1 MTRVGLT
8 GGIAAGKSTV
18 AERLTELGAVLID
31 ADVLARRVVEP
42 GTPGL
47 PAVRTAFGDAVLAA
61 DGSLDR
67 AALGAL
73 VFADETARKRLEA
86 IVHPLVRAEAARL
99 EAAAIEADP
108 RTVVVHDIPLLVET
122 GQGRPGGGFDLVLV
136 VDAATETQ
144 MERLVRD
151 RGYSEEQA
159 RGRIEA
165 QVSRS
170 QRRAAADVV
179 LSNDGSTHDLR
190 TSVDRLW
197 AERLQAP
204 VAPPQPD

>member
-18 AERLTELGAVLID
+18 ARRLTELGAVVID
-31 ADVLARRVVEP
+31 ADLLARRVVEP

-47 PAVRTAFGDAVLAA
+47 TAVRAAFGDAVLAA

-67 AALGAL
+67 ATLGAL
-73 VFADETARKRLEA
+73 VFADGDARRRLEA

-99 EAAAIEADP
+99 EAAATDADP
-108 RTVVVHDIPLLVET
+108 RAVVVHDIPLLVET

-136 VDAATETQ
+136 VDASTEKQ
-144 MERLVRD
+144 LERLVRD
-151 RGYSEEQA
+151 RGYTEDQA

-165 QVSRS
+165 QATRA
-170 QRRAAADVV
+170 QRRVAADVV
-179 LSNDGSTHDLR
+179 LSNDGSTDDLLA
-190 TSVDRLW
+190 SVDRLW
-197 AERLQAP
+197 VDRLRAS
-204 VAPPQPD
+204 